1 VAQVC
6 LRDCA
11 AEGGAGAELATA
23 LLRLDLRGQAP
34 LQARDS
40 DVHLHVGGGASGG
53 ASDPWEQASGG
64 ARLALRWALVPQ
76 QRSAAAA
83 RTDAWTSRT
92 STAGQQALRLAG
104 DTAWSPVSAGA
115 QAAPSAPP
123 KPPPAGALDAPALPD
138 EVAPVAVRDD
148 GVALESSFEGGAKR
162 ELLRAL
168 CQVRRR
174 GRGRRRPA
182 TAASPDRTQLGPST
196 AARGAAAG
204 ASGPVPTGQSW
215 LPGCSCHAEQRVG
228 GSRVILGGGVTAL
241 V

>member
-34 LQARDS
+34 LQARDA

-76 QRSAAAA
+76 Q

-215 LPGCSCHAEQRVG
+215 LPGCSCLAEQRVG

>member
-1 VAQVC
+1 
-6 LRDCA
+6 
-11 AEGGAGAELATA
+11 
-23 LLRLDLRGQAP
+23 
-34 LQARDS
+34 
-40 DVHLHVGGGASGG
+40 
-53 ASDPWEQASGG
+53 
-64 ARLALRWALVPQ
+64 
-76 QRSAAAA
+76 
-83 RTDAWTSRT
+83 
-92 STAGQQALRLAG
+92 
-104 DTAWSPVSAGA
+104 VSAGA

-215 LPGCSCHAEQRVG
+215 LPGCSCLAEQRVG